1 MLPFSLTNWES
12 WLNSKTN
19 DPFCW
24 GVFAW
29 SLHQGVWAEP
39 QAAGWPEGGCWAQR
53 TGGRDVVVG
62 NLGNNRASPLPIVQ
76 SWVSIPPSFGKHQCV
91 FLESSLGLSYTC
103 PHLLKLRLTLTDS
116 TLPPWHSISWFWSY
130 ARSLARCMLHFQ

>member
-39 QAAGWPEGGCWAQR
+39 EAAGWPEGGCWAQR
-53 TGGRDVVVG
+53 TGGPLAPSYKVQGDSHF
-62 NLGNNRASPLPIVQ
+62 RAEIWP
-76 SWVSIPPSFGKHQCV
+76 G
-91 FLESSLGLSYTC
+91 
-103 PHLLKLRLTLTDS
+103 LKL
-116 TLPPWHSISWFWSY
+116 ISNLWRGH
-130 ARSLARCMLHFQ
+130 ACGKPGE